1 VTPVPRVRIRVDLQ
15 RHSWYQVLAIRISNQ
30 RLGPLIVNILGLRT
44 IWSDVQV
51 RLAELLQRR
60 VSSGGG
66 GSMLDSVQDWASI
79 LSLGEQQRL
88 AFARCATS
96 CCACGS
102 PSLQACSPAA
112 GRAWGTASSQHTWS
126 RVSVNE

>member
-1 VTPVPRVRIRVDLQ
+1 M
-15 RHSWYQVLAIRISNQ
+15 
-30 RLGPLIVNILGLRT
+30 
-44 IWSDVQV
+44 WSDVQV

-102 PSLQACSPAA
+102 YLKQACRPHAA
-112 GRAWGTASSQHTWS
+112 EHG
-126 RVSVNE
+126 E